1 MRKIDF
7 LIGGLL
13 VGSLLCNVASIV
25 CLKRTHGTLRID
37 HSNPEKDVYR
47 FEIDDIDSLSRKKRI
62 VLKVDNHA
70 VLSQN

>member
-1 MRKIDF
+1 MRKINF

-13 VGSLLCNVASIV
+13 VGSLLCNVASAIYIR
-25 CLKRTHGTLRID
+25 RTYGTLRID

-62 VLKVDNHA
+62 VLKVDNCA
-70 VLSQN
+70 MLSQN